1 MSTSELAPNFYAR
14 AERDALC
21 DLMLQVGADA
31 PTLCEGWVAR
41 DLAAH
46 LVIREGRNPF
56 VGAGVAVPLFA
67 GLTAKA
73 QAKAAAQG
81 WSTLVEEVRVGPP
94 KGSMMRSPKL
104 DGTINTV
111 EFFVHHEDVRR
122 AQPDWEPR
130 VLSPEFTELLWERTA
145 QFAKRLVKKSPVGVV
160 VRNSDGREATLH
172 EGPTPV
178 TVFGDPGEILMY
190 LYRRDGF
197 SRAAA
202 LGDDAAIAALRKALD
217 DQ

>member
-122 AQPDWEPR
+122 AAPGWAPR
-130 VLSPEFTELLWERTA
+130 ALSPEFSELLWERTS
-145 QFAKRLVKKSPVGVV
+145 QFAKRLVSKAPVGVV
-160 VRNSDGREATLH
+160 AQHTDGRTATLN
-172 EGPTPV
+172 EGPNPV
-178 TVFGDPGEILMY
+178 TVKGEPAEILMY
-190 LYRRDGF
+190 LYRREG
-197 SRAAA
+197 SSLAQVA
-202 LGDDAAIAALRKALD
+202 GDPAS
-217 DQ
+217 